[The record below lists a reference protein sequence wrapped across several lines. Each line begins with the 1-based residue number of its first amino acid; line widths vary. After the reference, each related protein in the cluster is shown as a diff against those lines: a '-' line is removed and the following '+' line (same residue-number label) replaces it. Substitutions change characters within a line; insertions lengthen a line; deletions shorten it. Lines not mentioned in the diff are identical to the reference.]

1 MNIFKKK
8 PKKQN
13 INEDIEIVDLDS
25 DKVVNTLEEKK
36 ELRTAIL
43 IGVIILIFILLL
55 PKLVSIFSKDSI
67 FSYTDKVN
75 EVVNSETID
84 GMLEIGKEKGYI
96 TAKNVKFYNPRK
108 TTDNQ
113 ISITYLPLTGIKNID
128 DLNVYIEIY
137 NSNKE
142 IVSRVKFSNIDKL
155 ERKVQGNYKI
165 DINETIYKE
174 AKYFKATIIKAS
186 EFDKINDTLTCKYS
200 FTHNNIK
207 VDYERKYN
215 FTKSGLLSY
224 SINKTITKLDETSLD
239 NTTLEEYKKLFTT
252 ENENLKKTNIED
264 ITLTDSSINYTV
276 NLSTLKLGKSSYKK
290 IYEQGS
296 IKRQIELS
304 EAKMNWMCE

>member
-25 DKVVNTLEEKK
+25 DKVVNTLEERK

-296 IKRQIELS
+296 INRQIELS